1 MVEFSTPIEMFI
13 YILDLFGT
21 MAFAVTGAFKAIE
34 HKADIVGI
42 IILATITGV
51 AGGTIRDVILG
62 KSLPNSLIDPSY
74 VVITVIITY
83 DGSINEFGSDFPN
96 TTSRIVPP
104 ATPVIVAKMIIPTMS
119 ALCSIALN
127 APVTA
132 NAIVP
137 KRSKI

>member
-1 MVEFSTPIEMFI
+1 MPPPIAVSIPARTMMRRFI
-13 YILDLFGT
+13 PNRLY
-21 MAFAVTGAFKAIE
+21 AN
-34 HKADIVGI
+34 
-42 IILATITGV
+42 V
-51 AGGTIRDVILG
+51 A
-62 KSLPNSLIDPSY
+62 P
-74 VVITVIITY
+74 ITVKTPRPIASNFKKRFQCFLSRECKRNMITPVMTVIMTY

-104 ATPVIVAKMIIPTMS
+104 ATPVIVAKIIMPTMS

>member
-1 MVEFSTPIEMFI
+1 MAVSIPARTMMRRFIPNRLYANVAPITVKTPRPI
-13 YILDLFGT
+13 
-21 MAFAVTGAFKAIE
+21 ASNFKKRFQCLRSRECRKNMIM
-34 HKADIVGI
+34 
-42 IILATITGV
+42 
-51 AGGTIRDVILG
+51 
-62 KSLPNSLIDPSY
+62 P
-74 VVITVIITY
+74 VITVIMTY

-96 TTSRIVPP
+96 TTSRMVPP
-104 ATPVIVAKMIIPTMS
+104 ATPVMVAKMIMPTMS